1 MVLMNKM
8 LNKDMEKLAPKITKL
23 LSAYGYNGG
32 TCIYFNDKALIN
44 KQGKWIEREG
54 EKGSDYCDYSN
65 DETLTMTFE
74 GVDSIY
80 NIINGYQRDYIF
92 MEEFEALLDNYGYY
106 YQLGNSW
113 NLTLYKI

>member
-1 MVLMNKM
+1 MQKT
-8 LNKDMEKLAPKITKL
+8 LNKDMEELAPKIVEL
-23 LSAYGYNGG
+23 LKDYNYNGG
-32 TCIYFNDKALIN
+32 TCIYFNDKALII
-44 KQGKWIEREG
+44 KSSGIIQKEG
-54 EKGSDYCDYSN
+54 LKGSDYSEYAN
-65 DETLTMTFE
+65 DKTLTMTFE

-92 MEEFEALLDNYGYY
+92 MEEFEALLDQYGYY